1 VTEPALSTSPSSLAR
16 RSLTSLTWNTF
27 ASLVTLPV
35 SFTQTVL
42 LARLLPV
49 EYFGIFGGL
58 TAIINLSYPVFEFGL
73 SAAALH
79 RAPETEDEEKAIA
92 IFFTLR
98 LILSSLWAMLLTIF
112 AWLALDGQRRTV
124 FLVMTAAA
132 WAMYTSVA
140 GQVLLIRRVQH
151 RRLAIGDI
159 LQTVVVFVV
168 TLLIAYLTGS
178 IYALVIAPAVQALI
192 NWILFFIYR
201 PVWRPRLLWEAAA
214 VRYFLSFGWKVMGGV
229 TISVALDYLDDL
241 WTAVFLGDR
250 ALGYYSRA
258 YRFATYP
265 RLILSEPVNSVST
278 GMYAELKFDRPRLSQ
293 AFYQVNALL
302 LRSGFLMAGWL
313 TLIAPQFIRL
323 FLGDKWL
330 PMLEAFRLMLLY
342 AMLSPIRN
350 TVSNVLIAVGKPEQ
364 ASLSRLAQLIALVIG
379 LFALGPSLGI
389 QGVALAVDFMLVVGL
404 VSLFIYVRW
413 YVDFSLKRLFVVPG
427 VALAIGLVAGT
438 LSTHVVGLPSSDWWR
453 LIIQSIVYFIVYS
466 ALLFALEGKELRHT
480 VQETLKIIG
489 QPERL
494 P

>member
-1 VTEPALSTSPSSLAR
+1 VTEPALSTPPPNLAR

-27 ASLVTLPV
+27 ASLVTLPI
-35 SFTQTVL
+35 SFTQTVF

-58 TAIINLSYPVFEFGL
+58 TAIINLSYPIFEFGL
-73 SAAALH
+73 SAAVLH

-98 LILSSLWAMLLTIF
+98 LIFSTLWALFLMIF
-112 AWLALDGQRRTV
+112 AWLALDGQRQMV
-124 FLVMTAAA
+124 FLAMTVAA

-151 RRLAIGDI
+151 RRLAIADI
-159 LQTVVVFVV
+159 IQTVVVFLA
-168 TLLIAYLTGS
+168 TLWIAYFTGS
-178 IYALVIAPAVQALI
+178 IYALVIAPAIQAVI
-192 NWILFFIYR
+192 NWILFFYYR
-201 PVWRPRLLWEAAA
+201 PVWRPRLLWETAA
-214 VRYFLSFGWKVMGGV
+214 VRYFLSFGSKVMGGV

-241 WTAVFLGDR
+241 WTSIYLGDR
-250 ALGYYSRA
+250 ALGFYSRA

-278 GMYAELKFDRPRLSQ
+278 GIYAELKFDRRRLSQ

-313 TLIAPQFIRL
+313 TLIAPQFIHL

-330 PMLEAFRLMLLY
+330 PMLDAFRLMLLY

-364 ASLSRLAQLIALVIG
+364 ASLSRLVQLIALIIG
-379 LFALGPSLGI
+379 LFALGPGLGI
-389 QGVALAVDFMLVVGL
+389 RGVALAVDFMLVVGL
-404 VSLFIYVRW
+404 VSLFMYVRR
-413 YVDFSLKRLFVVPG
+413 YVDFSFRSLFVPPSA
-427 VALAIGLVAGT
+427 ALIIGLGAGM
-438 LSTHVVGLPSSDWWR
+438 LFNYIFSPPSSDWWS
-453 LIIQSIVYFIVYS
+453 LIIQSLIFFICYIAS
-466 ALLFALEGKELRHT
+466 LLVVEGKDLYQT
-480 VQETLKIIG
+480 IQGTLKTIG
-489 QPERL
+489 QPYRL
-494 P
+494 L

>member
-1 VTEPALSTSPSSLAR
+1 MSEPALSTPSSSLAQ

-98 LILSSLWAMLLTIF
+98 LIFSTLWALLLTAF
-112 AWLALDGQRRTV
+112 AWLALDGQRRMV
-124 FLVMTAAA
+124 FLAMTAAA

-151 RRLAIGDI
+151 RRLAIADI
-159 LQTVVVFVV
+159 LQTVIVFAA
-168 TLLIAYLTGS
+168 TLLIAYFTGS
-178 IYALVIAPAVQALI
+178 IYALVIAPAIQAAI
-192 NWILFFIYR
+192 NWIMFFIYR
-201 PVWRPRLLWEAAA
+201 PVWRPRLLLETAAA
-214 VRYFLSFGWKVMGGV
+214 RYFLVFGSKVMGGV

-241 WTAVFLGDR
+241 WTSVFLGDR
-250 ALGYYSRA
+250 ALGFYSRA

-278 GMYAELKFDRPRLSQ
+278 GIYAELKFDRRRLSQ

-302 LRSGFLMAGWL
+302 LRSGFLLAGWL
-313 TLIAPQFIRL
+313 TLIAPHFIRL

-330 PMLEAFRLMLLY
+330 PMLDAFRLMLLY
-342 AMLSPIRN
+342 AMLAPIRN

-364 ASLSRLAQLIALVIG
+364 ASLSRLAQLIALILG
-379 LFALGPSLGI
+379 LFALGPGLGI

-404 VSLFIYVRW
+404 ATLFIYVRQ
-413 YVDFSLKRLFVVPG
+413 YVDFSLRGLFVAPSAALIVG
-427 VALAIGLVAGT
+427 LGAGMLTNLAII
-438 LSTHVVGLPSSDWWR
+438 PQSSDWWL
-453 LIIQSIVYFIVYS
+453 LIIQSVVFLICYSISLLIV
-466 ALLFALEGKELRHT
+466 EGKELYRT
-480 VQETLKIIG
+480 IQGTLKTIR
-489 QPERL
+489 QPYWL
-494 P
+494 Q